1 LALGLVDL
9 FMTESDLILGI
20 WAAFG
25 FGIVFFARM
34 VLTLS
39 IAGGIIFL
47 FCLVAYSHRLLTPT
61 AGTIMIGGTGQ
72 ATLTWCSSFSTQ
84 CELLGG

>member
-1 LALGLVDL
+1 MALGFVGL
-9 FMTESDLILGI
+9 FMTESDLILSI

-25 FGIVFFARM
+25 FGVVFFARM
-34 VLTLS
+34 VLILS
-39 IAGGIIFL
+39 IAGAIVFL
-47 FCLVAYSHRLLTPT
+47 FCLVAYSHRLLTPI
-61 AGTIMIGGTGQ
+61 AVTIMIGGTGQ